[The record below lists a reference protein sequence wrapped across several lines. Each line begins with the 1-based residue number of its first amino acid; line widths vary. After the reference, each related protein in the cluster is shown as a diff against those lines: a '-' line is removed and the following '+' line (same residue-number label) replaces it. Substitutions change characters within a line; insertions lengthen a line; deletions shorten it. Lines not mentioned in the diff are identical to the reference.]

1 MIHNQ
6 TFRKVPEMN
15 QEIDAAIMELVG
27 HHIFSEG
34 EIESIAERLGLKLV
48 ASQRKGMI
56 EL

>member
-1 MIHNQ
+1 
-6 TFRKVPEMN
+6 MN
-15 QEIDAAIMELVG
+15 QAIDAAIMELVG

-34 EIESIAERLGLKLV
+34 EIESIAERLGLQLV